1 MVFIKKTK
9 IMKTLRISKTIF
21 PKDKPKDFN
30 EWAMYFWGLY
40 GKEMER
46 QKNIKSWDR
55 NTYTIKNK

>member
-1 MVFIKKTK
+1 
-9 IMKTLRISKTIF
+9 MKTLRISKTIF

-55 NTYTIKNK
+55 NTYTIKIK

>member
-1 MVFIKKTK
+1 
-9 IMKTLRISKTIF
+9 MKTLRISKTIF
-21 PKDKPKDFN
+21 PKDRPSDFN

-55 NTYTIKNK
+55 NIYKPKTK